1 MVDIVILIC
10 EILGPVAAVIIG
22 ITLLAIAMDKIRV

>member
-22 ITLLAIAMDKIRV
+22 FTLLGIAMDKIRV

>member
-10 EILGPVAAVIIG
+10 EILGQVAAVIIG
-22 ITLLAIAMDKIRV
+22 FTLLGIAMDKIRV

>member
-22 ITLLAIAMDKIRV
+22 ITLLAIAVDKIRV

>member
-1 MVDIVILIC
+1 MVDIVILSC

>member
-10 EILGPVAAVIIG
+10 EILGPAAAVIIG
-22 ITLLAIAMDKIRV
+22 LTLLAIAMEKIRA

>member
-1 MVDIVILIC
+1 MVEIVILIC